1 MKNLKL
7 LIIDEVSMV
16 KADLLYQL
24 DLRLQELKEKN
35 GTPFGAVGILA
46 FGDLMQLAPTIG
58 RYIFQEPANPDFH
71 ITHQL
76 ENRWHQFSS
85 VLLEK
90 NHRQGKDK
98 QYADLL
104 NRVRVGEHTEEDLQL
119 LASRV
124 RKEKHKDLK
133 KVQIHIGCKRKDV
146 AERNQ
151 RYILK
156 LPGLPTI
163 LRAKHHTP
171 TQKNFSPIISKKD
184 GVVGSTQFVSH
195 LLLKAGAK

>member
-24 DLRLQELKEKN
+24 DLRLQELKEKV

-58 RYIFQEPANPDFH
+58 RYVFQEPANPDFQ

-85 VLLEK
+85 ILLEK

-104 NRVRVGEHTEEDLQL
+104 NRVRIGEHTEEDLEL
-119 LASRV
+119 LRTRI
-124 RKEKHKDLK
+124 RKANHKDLK
-133 KVQIHIGCKRKDV
+133 KVEVHIGCKRKEVKEIND
-146 AERNQ
+146 
-151 RYILK
+151 RYVIK
-156 LPGLPTI
+156 LPGKLTVI
-163 LRAKHHTP
+163 NAKHHHP
-171 TQKNFSPIISKKD
+171 THKKFSLRISKKD
-184 GVVGSTQFVSH
+184 GVIGTTSFVRVCIKLS
-195 LLLKAGAK
+195 